1 MEGLR
6 FDEATQSYV
15 CLGCG
20 HFIMTKE
27 YVEELFKEWKTFSKV
42 GICNHCG
49 HKFYITKEKEKEEI
63 GVSEGNKFNKM
74 LAARIREIG
83 ETLIKNADSIAG
95 TEKCITSLDIYI
107 KVYDESD
114 TIVGPEISIDK
125 KLLPEKR

>member
-1 MEGLR
+1 M
-6 FDEATQSYV
+6 
-15 CLGCG
+15 
-20 HFIMTKE
+20 
-27 YVEELFKEWKTFSKV
+27 
-42 GICNHCG
+42 
-49 HKFYITKEKEKEEI
+49 
-63 GVSEGNKFNKM
+63 SEGNKFNKL

-95 TEKCITSLDIYI
+95 TEKWITSLDIYI